1 MKTLLIVFAATYAV
15 SCSNTHTKSNIEIP
29 AVVKL
34 TLQKNYQNAEELKWE
49 KENSNYEASFEFD
62 KTEYSLLI
70 DSVGNIL
77 ETEIE
82 IKTNEL
88 PVEVKNYVAKNY
100 ADQKIK
106 EAAKIIDNKG
116 TVTYEAEVNDK
127 DLIFDSNGNIIK

>member
-1 MKTLLIVFAATYAV
+1 M
-15 SCSNTHTKSNIEIP
+15 EIP